1 MKKTQ
6 RILFATVVALAAGA
20 GYWSWN
26 TLRAG
31 PEKTLKEV
39 PPVPV
44 LLAKATTRDLPVQL
58 DVVGRAE
65 AYQNVTLRSRVDGQV
80 ATLLFTEGQ
89 HVKEGDELIRL
100 DTTDFSLRLRQAEA
114 NQARDEAQLAKAKA
128 DTTRY
133 VELRGRNF
141 VSEEKVNE
149 IRTVE
154 ATAAATLGADHA
166 ALGLARSQLSYA
178 SIRAPFSGVI
188 GAKLVFPGGAVKA
201 NDTGLAVI
209 NRIQPLYVTFSI
221 PEKYL
226 AKLRG
231 ALPKNG
237 DACRPE
243 DCLKVAVSLPGD
255 RSRSFAGRLRFI
267 DNAVDATTGTILAKA
282 MLENKDESLTPGQF
296 LNVSLNLDTLP
307 NAVVVPNEAV
317 QQGPEGS
324 FVFLVDAQGQAEVR
338 KIEVASS
345 FGKAT
350 AVAKGL
356 QAGDVVVTD
365 GQLRLTP
372 GASVVARDDKAEPT
386 APAK

>member
-6 RILFATVVALAAGA
+6 RITLSIVAAFAIGA
-20 GYWSWN
+20 GYWSWS

-31 PEKTLKEV
+31 PEKVAKEV

-44 LLAKATTRDLPVQL
+44 LLARATTQDLPVQL

-114 NQARDEAQLAKAKA
+114 NQARDEAQLAKAKG
-128 DTTRY
+128 DTARY

-154 ATAAATLGADHA
+154 ATAAATLGADNA

-188 GAKLVFPGGAVKA
+188 GAKLIFPGGAVKA

-231 ALPKNG
+231 VLPKNG
-237 DACRPE
+237 DACRPD
-243 DCLKVAVSLPGD
+243 DCLRVSVSLPGD
-255 RSRSFAGRLRFI
+255 RNRSFEGRLRFI
-267 DNAVDATTGTILAKA
+267 DNAVDATTGTILVKA
-282 MLENKDESLTPGQF
+282 LLENKDESLTPGQF

-307 NAVVVPNEAV
+307 NAVVVPNEAI

-324 FVFLVDAQGQAEVR
+324 FVFLLDAQGKAEVR

-372 GASVVARDDKAEPT
+372 GASIVARDDKPEPT
-386 APAK
+386 APMK

>member
-1 MKKTQ
+1 MKKTS
-6 RILFATVVALAAGA
+6 RISLAIVAALVIGA

-26 TLRAG
+26 VLRAG
-31 PEKTLKEV
+31 PEKTVKEV

-89 HVKEGDELIRL
+89 HVREGDELIRL
-100 DTTDFSLRLRQAEA
+100 DTTDFSLRLRQAES

-128 DTTRY
+128 DTARY

-188 GAKLVFPGGAVKA
+188 GAKLIFPGGAVKA

-243 DCLKVAVSLPGD
+243 ECLKVAVSLPGE
-255 RSRSFAGRLRFI
+255 RSRSFEGRLRFI

-282 MLENKDESLTPGQF
+282 LLENKDESLTPGQF
-296 LNVSLNLDTLP
+296 LNVSLHLDTLP

-324 FVFLVDAQGQAEVR
+324 FVFLVNAQGQAEVR
-338 KIEVASS
+338 KIEVATS

-356 QAGDVVVTD
+356 QAGDRVVTD

-372 GASVVARDDKAEPT
+372 GASVVARDDKAESP

>member
-1 MKKTQ
+1 MKKTS
-6 RILFATVVALAAGA
+6 RISLAIVAALAIGA

-26 TLRAG
+26 ALRAG
-31 PEKTLKEV
+31 PEKTVKEV

-58 DVVGRAE
+58 EVVGRAE

-100 DTTDFSLRLRQAEA
+100 DSTDFSLRLRQAEA
-114 NQARDEAQLAKAKA
+114 NQARDEAQLAKAKG
-128 DTTRY
+128 DTARY
-133 VELRGRNF
+133 VALRNRNF
-141 VSEEKVNE
+141 VSEEKLNE

-154 ATAAATLGADHA
+154 ATAAATLGADNA

-188 GAKLVFPGGAVKA
+188 GAKLIFPGGAVKA

-231 ALPKNG
+231 VLPKNG

-255 RSRSFAGRLRFI
+255 RSRSFEGRLRFI

-282 MLENKDESLTPGQF
+282 LLENKDELLTPGQF
-296 LNVSLNLDTLP
+296 LNVSLHLDTLP

-324 FVFLVDAQGQAEVR
+324 FVFLVNAQGQAEVR
-338 KIEVASS
+338 KIEVATS

-356 QAGDVVVTD
+356 QADDLVVTD